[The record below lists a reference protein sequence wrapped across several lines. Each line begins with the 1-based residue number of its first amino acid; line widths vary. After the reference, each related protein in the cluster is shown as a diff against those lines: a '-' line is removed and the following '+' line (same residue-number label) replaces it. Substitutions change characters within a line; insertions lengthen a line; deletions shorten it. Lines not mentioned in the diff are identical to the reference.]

1 MIEPL
6 ALPLQT
12 TISTLEAALL
22 AFVLGCAVIAA
33 VLRDI
38 LGVIIAA
45 AAYSLGI
52 AVIWVVLRAPDV
64 ALTEAAVG
72 AGVTTLLFLLTIA
85 KTVNP
90 TDDRS
95 LELPSVGSGAALLAF
110 VLVLGL
116 TVPAMPAIGGS
127 PVTDG
132 EVSHYYL
139 EHAHEQTEVDN
150 VVTAVLA
157 AYRGFD
163 TLGEAVVVFSAGVA
177 VLVVLQREVFV

>member
-1 MIEPL
+1 MID
-6 ALPLQT
+6 AVPLQT
-12 TISTLEAALL
+12 TLSTLEAVLL
-22 AFVLGCAVIAA
+22 VFVLGCALIAA
-33 VLRDI
+33 VLRDV

-45 AAYSLGI
+45 AAYSLGV

-85 KTVNP
+85 KTVRP
-90 TDDRS
+90 SDEAR
-95 LELPSVGSGAALLAF
+95 LELPSLGSGMAVLAF

-116 TVPAMPAIGGS
+116 TVPAMPAIGSS

-132 EVSHYYL
+132 EVSNYYL
-139 EHAHEQTEVDN
+139 EHAHEETEVDN

-177 VLVVLQREVFV
+177 VLVVLRREVFV